1 MANHSSI
8 LSWKIPWSEEPDRL
22 QSLGGRKESDTTKQF
37 HFHFLFMVAQDD
49 WYGFIEVC
57 MLHEFRQNVRFM
69 KTFKSYCKSIVYV
82 VFCNFKTTAS
92 MRIYKNTVEKSTFQS
107 SVIFN
112 SWLWKLWFIR
122 YTFNHRPHSWN
133 RTLKPLEFLT
143 SMKWFWKDSKS
154 PKDKVGVNGGS
165 NHLIKGLELSGPL
178 LCSSPPGRKGL
189 EVESID
195 DSQWN
200 NHSCLCNEALKRT
213 VKGGVSESFQAGETE
228 LFFMP
233 SGWAQTLQKHKCL
246 HSGSHPLYLFS
257 WFLICNIF
265 CNNW

>member
-22 QSLGGRKESDTTKQF
+22 QSLVGRKESDTTKQF

-49 WYGFIEVC
+49 WYGFIEVR
-57 MLHEFRQNVRFM
+57 MLHEFRQNMRFM

-122 YTFNHRPHSWN
+122 YTFNHRPNSGTELLNLWN
-133 RTLKPLEFLT
+133 FL
-143 SMKWFWKDSKS
+143 
-154 PKDKVGVNGGS
+154 
-165 NHLIKGLELSGPL
+165 H
-178 LCSSPPGRKGL
+178 
-189 EVESID
+189 
-195 DSQWN
+195 QWN
-200 NHSCLCNEALKRT
+200 DFEKTLSHLKTKWKQSLDQRVET
-213 VKGGVSESFQAGETE
+213 VR
-228 LFFMP
+228 P
-233 SGWAQTLQKHKCL
+233 SAVLL
-246 HSGSHPLYLFS
+246 ASREERFGSWIHRQ
-257 WFLICNIF
+257 
-265 CNNW
+265 

>member
-22 QSLGGRKESDTTKQF
+22 QSLVGRKESDTTKQF

-49 WYGFIEVC
+49 WYGFIEVR
-57 MLHEFRQNVRFM
+57 MLHEFRQNMRFM

-122 YTFNHRPHSWN
+122 YTFNHRPHSGTELLNLWN
-133 RTLKPLEFLT
+133 FL
-143 SMKWFWKDSKS
+143 
-154 PKDKVGVNGGS
+154 
-165 NHLIKGLELSGPL
+165 H
-178 LCSSPPGRKGL
+178 
-189 EVESID
+189 
-195 DSQWN
+195 QWN
-200 NHSCLCNEALKRT
+200 DFEKTLSHLKTKWGSTEEAITWSKGWNCQALCYAPHLQ
-213 VKGGVSESFQAGETE
+213 GGKVWK
-228 LFFMP
+228 LNP
-233 SGWAQTLQKHKCL
+233 
-246 HSGSHPLYLFS
+246 
-257 WFLICNIF
+257 
-265 CNNW
+265 